1 MKTSAEKLDLG
12 TFHLA
17 HSGRRDALSYN
28 LRIGYIDLYLIHS
41 AHGGKE
47 HRLKFWQAL
56 IDGKKAG
63 LLRDIGVSN

>member
-12 TFHLA
+12 ELPFGVLVLTRWTDAA
-17 HSGRRDALSYN
+17 HRP
-28 LRIGYIDLYLIHS
+28 GYIDLYLIHS

-47 HRLKFWQAL
+47 HRLKFWKAL
-56 IDGKKAG
+56 IDGKASG